1 MLRSLSLALSIVASL
16 VGCSTPGAFFGVVDG
31 PAFVA
36 HPSADASHA
45 TVYLYRPRS
54 QWADEELEAPGIFL
68 NNELIGSL
76 PSNGYLAFE
85 FETGSYKLEMR
96 RPLAGSFWTL
106 FADGPMDFTRIASFM
121 LEARAGS
128 VYYLRYDELNPPPKS
143 EHPAGEGDGPL
154 QWWRPI
160 SALRK
165 SALPTRFRS
174 PCSSPPAATGA
185 CSARSGKA
193 SGGPWTR
200 SASEPGTRVVTVY
213 YPRPLRIGYL
223 RCIPGMTGPCP
234 KECA

>member
-16 VGCSTPGAFFGVVDG
+16 VGCSTPGAFFGAVDG

-128 VYYLRYDELNPPPKS
+128 VYY
-143 EHPAGEGDGPL
+143 
-154 QWWRPI
+154 
-160 SALRK
+160 
-165 SALPTRFRS
+165 
-174 PCSSPPAATGA
+174 
-185 CSARSGKA
+185 
-193 SGGPWTR
+193 
-200 SASEPGTRVVTVY
+200 
-213 YPRPLRIGYL
+213 
-223 RCIPGMTGPCP
+223 
-234 KECA
+234 

>member
-16 VGCSTPGAFFGVVDG
+16 VGCSTPGAFFGAVDG

-143 EHPAGEGDGPL
+143 EHPAVRAMACCTGGGRSRRCGNRRYPPGSGAHAVRRQRLPETRAALVLGRRRAGPGQDRHL
-154 QWWRPI
+154 N
-160 SALRK
+160 
-165 SALPTRFRS
+165 
-174 PCSSPPAATGA
+174 PA
-185 CSARSGKA
+185 
-193 SGGPWTR
+193 
-200 SASEPGTRVVTVY
+200 RV
-213 YPRPLRIGYL
+213 
-223 RCIPGMTGPCP
+223 
-234 KECA
+234 

>member
-16 VGCSTPGAFFGVVDG
+16 VGCSTPGAFFGAVDG

-154 QWWRPI
+154 QLVAADLGAAEI
-160 SALRK
+160 GA
-165 SALPTRFRS
+165 THQVYN
-174 PCSSPPAATGA
+174 PCSSPPAATGNA

-213 YPRPLRIGYL
+213 YPRPPADWL
-223 RCIPGMTGPCP
+223 P
-234 KECA
+234 